1 MPLDVFFRFEP
12 KPGKNKEL
20 LDELT
25 RVIPPSRA
33 EPGCVRI
40 NLYES
45 TREPL
50 EYFIH
55 SEWIDE
61 QAFEIHAEMAHT
73 RHFLGQLP
81 ELMANPFH
89 AVRTSQIA

>member
-1 MPLDVFFRFEP
+1 MPLDIFIRFEP
-12 KPGKNKEL
+12 KPGKNKQL
-20 LDELT
+20 LEELT

-50 EYFIH
+50 AYFIH
-55 SEWIDE
+55 SEWTDE
-61 QAFEIHAEMAHT
+61 QAFEIHAELPHT
-73 RHFLGQLP
+73 KYLLSQLP
-81 ELMANPFH
+81 GLMANPFH
-89 AVRTSQIA
+89 AARTTQIA

>member
-1 MPLDVFFRFEP
+1 MPLDVFIRFEP

-50 EYFIH
+50 TYFIH
-55 SEWIDE
+55 SEWIDA
-61 QAFEIHAEMAHT
+61 QAFEIHAEMTHT
-73 RHFLGQLP
+73 RHFRDQLP
-81 ELMANPFH
+81 ELMANPFQ